1 MLTKTLLALT
11 IAGTALNVAALPS
24 GGGKGGY
31 GGGYDDYGL
40 GDGLISASDYSQKNA
55 EESLSYKELCYR
67 NLYADVEAF
76 KLRTDKEVA
85 IKDAGNSDVFL
96 FANLKKDYQDK
107 EYYYEE
113 FCYKQMHQKEHNSK
127 VSADSVLVGLKEKRD
142 GGIGNGIGGGGLG
155 GGFGLGGGL
164 VGISGGGL
172 DGISGGGLN
181 GIGGFDGAGSL
192 DSANFLDGGFG
203 DYDQG
208 LGGSFGGSSLGTSS
222 LGGGIGG
229 GSFVGGGGFN

>member
-1 MLTKTLLALT
+1 MLTKTLIALT

-40 GDGLISASDYSQKNA
+40 GDGIISASDYSQKNA
-55 EESLSYKELCYR
+55 EESLSYREICYR

-85 IKDAGNSDVFL
+85 IKDAGNADVFL
-96 FANLKKDYQDK
+96 FANFKKDYQDK
-107 EYYYEE
+107 EFYYEE
-113 FCYKQMHQKEHNSK
+113 FCYKQTHKKEHNSK

-142 GGIGNGIGGGGLG
+142 GGIGNGLGGGLG
-155 GGFGLGGGL
+155 LGGGIGL
-164 VGISGGGL
+164 GGGL

-192 DSANFLDGGFG
+192 DSASFLDGGFG
-203 DYDQG
+203 DYDNG
-208 LGGSFGGSSLGTSS
+208 LGGGFGGSSSLGGGGFSGGFDGGI
-222 LGGGIGG
+222 GGGIGG
-229 GSFVGGGGFN
+229 GVGGSFV